1 MPAKPDYYKTLGVSK
16 NATAEEIKKAYRKAA
31 RENHPDAGGDEE
43 KFKDINEAYEVLS
56 DDKKRKIYDQYG
68 TADQSQIPF
77 SWGSGSG
84 GMNINFEDLFG
95 NAGGWADIL
104 ERLRNGEGAF
114 GTDWDFG
121 NIGGGYAY
129 GGQPR
134 PTKGQ
139 DTTVNLQ
146 VTFDEAFNGT
156 KKRVTVRIPG
166 REEAT
171 TLDVKVPAGANDG
184 DRQRFRG
191 QGVPGQN
198 GGAAG
203 DLIITT
209 KIAPHPKFSRK
220 GADVNTETTVSIA
233 DAALGASVVV
243 DAPDGS
249 KIRMKVPAGTQ
260 SGTALSIKGKGAP
273 RVKGV
278 GNGDLKVTVN
288 VPVPTNL
295 NDAQR
300 AALEAFRDASL

>member
-1 MPAKPDYYKTLGVSK
+1 MPSKPDYYKTLGVSK
-16 NATAEEIKKAYRKAA
+16 NATADEIKKAYRKAA

-56 DDKKRKIYDQYG
+56 DEKKRKIYDTYG
-68 TADQSQIPF
+68 TADQSQVPF
-77 SWGSGSG
+77 SWGG
-84 GMNINFEDLFG
+84 GTGGVNINIDDILG
-95 NAGGWADIL
+95 GAGGWAEIL

-121 NIGGGYAY
+121 DFGGGYAY

-134 PTKGQ
+134 PKKGQ

-146 VTFDEAFNGT
+146 VTFDEAFKGT
-156 KKRVTVRIPG
+156 TKRVTVRIPG
-166 REEAT
+166 RQDAT

-209 KIAPHPKFSRK
+209 KIDPHPTFSRK
-220 GADVNTETTVSIA
+220 GADVLTTATVNMA
-233 DAALGASVVV
+233 EAALGTSIVV

-249 KIRMKVPAGTQ
+249 KIRVKVPAGTQ
-260 SGTALSIKGKGAP
+260 AGTVLSVKGKGAP
-273 RVKGV
+273 RLKGS

-300 AALEAFRDASL
+300 AALEAFRDAS